1 MHGMAP
7 LAPFCPT
14 LHDTTRNNQ
23 RTNERH
29 CMAYVVSSNHNKV
42 TVRVG
47 LASHVSPEQ
56 ICSGCILLIR
66 ATMGVS
72 AKAEHNVKTIQ
83 QNKNVFSQPKAKQ
96 NKLTKTSL
104 TNKSK
109 TNNYFAAPV
118 VVPVPVSVS
127 SLRYSTAQMRKCA
140 NAQMLKCS
148 NAPMLQCSIAQILK
162 CVLNAQMLQ
171 CSNAPF
177 LRYSN
182 AY

>member
-109 TNNYFAAPV
+109 TNNYTKQNKRTKT
-118 VVPVPVSVS
+118 S
-127 SLRYSTAQMRKCA
+127 SFDKQKQNKQLFCCSGGSASTGIGEFPQILDCA
-140 NAQMLKCS
+140 NA
-148 NAPMLQCSIAQILK
+148 
-162 CVLNAQMLQ
+162 
-171 CSNAPF
+171 
-177 LRYSN
+177 
-182 AY
+182 